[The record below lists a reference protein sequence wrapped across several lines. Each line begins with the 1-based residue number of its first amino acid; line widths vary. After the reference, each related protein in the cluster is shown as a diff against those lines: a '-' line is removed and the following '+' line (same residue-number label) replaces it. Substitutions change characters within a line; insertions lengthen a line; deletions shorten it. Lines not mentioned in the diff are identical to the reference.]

1 MSFDKY
7 THLYFI
13 CRFST
18 YIRDDRTNEE
28 NSFALVGGYL
38 YLFSTH
44 CIQVKTINSGRTVTY
59 RLINLA
65 IDTKSQ
71 LEVFLR
77 RIHVKSVEIARRW
90 GIASQQLEFHVYE
103 SCRHYSWLRNISP
116 WNQHNRPYYERCLL
130 RETSIRWTWFPR
142 TVVRFVSHSFCLV
155 LRSN

>member
-77 RIHVKSVEIARRW
+77 RIRVKSVKLLVDEASRRNNWNFMFTSRVDITVGCAIFRREIN
-90 GIASQQLEFHVYE
+90 ITDLTTNDVY
-103 SCRHYSWLRNISP
+103 CAKL
-116 WNQHNRPYYERCLL
+116 
-130 RETSIRWTWFPR
+130 
-142 TVVRFVSHSFCLV
+142 RFVERDFQERSFVLCLILFV
-155 LRSN
+155 